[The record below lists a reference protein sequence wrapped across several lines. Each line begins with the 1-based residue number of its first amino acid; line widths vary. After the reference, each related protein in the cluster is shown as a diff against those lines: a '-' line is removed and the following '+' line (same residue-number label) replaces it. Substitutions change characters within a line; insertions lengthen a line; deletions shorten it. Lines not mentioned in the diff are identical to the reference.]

1 MNGLGNFKLDDFE
14 SIKCP
19 NCGKDLFEEA
29 IRIKKVPGT
38 IVGAAG
44 QTVPAPMPVYVCKS
58 CGIEMTD
65 DMLKEQLE
73 ATNKMISDGE
83 EGKIIQL
90 IYYLENF
97 LHINCK
103 INNMQIHFSSVRFY
117 DIYP

>member
-44 QTVPAPMPVYVCKS
+44 HIVPAPMPVYVCKS

-65 DMLKEQLE
+65 DMFKEQLE
-73 ATNKMISDGE
+73 AINKMKSDGE
-83 EGKIIQL
+83 GRGRSILLSQQGDG
-90 IYYLENF
+90 Y
-97 LHINCK
+97 
-103 INNMQIHFSSVRFY
+103 RF
-117 DIYP
+117 

>member
-1 MNGLGNFKLDDFE
+1 MNGLGKIKLDDFE

-29 IRIKKVPGT
+29 IRVKKVPGT

-58 CGIEMTD
+58 CGTEMTD
-65 DMLKEQLE
+65 EMFKEQLD
-73 ATNKMISDGE
+73 ATNKPKSDGG

-90 IYYLENF
+90 
-97 LHINCK
+97 
-103 INNMQIHFSSVRFY
+103 V
-117 DIYP
+117 